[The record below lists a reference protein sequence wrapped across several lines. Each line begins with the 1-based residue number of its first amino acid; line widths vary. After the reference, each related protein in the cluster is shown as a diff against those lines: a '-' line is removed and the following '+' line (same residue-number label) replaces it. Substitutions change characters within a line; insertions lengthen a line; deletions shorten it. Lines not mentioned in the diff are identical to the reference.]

1 MKVFLVGPMG
11 TGKSTTGRN
20 LSEKLDYD
28 FYDTD
33 KLIEKA
39 EGRKIKDIFERD
51 GEDYF
56 RQKESKALSETKTL
70 QKAVIATGGGIVER
84 EENRLFLENENKVI
98 FLDSSPERQYERTKD
113 SKKRPLLNDGD
124 GLEILK
130 QLYEKRINFYEAV
143 SKKKIYMDNI
153 EAKTFKK
160 FSKYDLL
167 SFITLSPSKKNMT
180 ISFTFGNWALP
191 YLKLLKKIGIAK

>member
-33 KLIEKA
+33 KLIEKT
-39 EGRKIKDIFERD
+39 EGRKIKDIFEQD

-56 RQKESKALSETKTL
+56 RQKESKALSETKAL
-70 QKAVIATGGGIVER
+70 EKAVIATGGGIVVER

-98 FLDSSPERQYERTKD
+98 FLDSSPERQFERTKN
-113 SKKRPLLNDGD
+113 SK
-124 GLEILK
+124 
-130 QLYEKRINFYEAV
+130 
-143 SKKKIYMDNI
+143 
-153 EAKTFKK
+153 
-160 FSKYDLL
+160 
-167 SFITLSPSKKNMT
+167 
-180 ISFTFGNWALP
+180 
-191 YLKLLKKIGIAK
+191 

>member
-20 LSEKLDYD
+20 LSKKLDYD
-28 FYDTD
+28 FCDTD
-33 KLIEKA
+33 KLVEKA
-39 EGRKIKDIFERD
+39 ERRKIKDIFEQN

-56 RQKESKALSETKTL
+56 RQKESKALSATKTL
-70 QKAVIATGGGIVER
+70 QNAVIATGGGIVER
-84 EENRLFLENENKVI
+84 EENRLLLEHEDKVI

-130 QLYEKRINFYEAV
+130 KLYQKRINFYEAV
-143 SKKKIYMDNI
+143 SKKKISMDNL
-153 EAKTFKK
+153 
-160 FSKYDLL
+160 SKEE
-167 SFITLSPSKKNMT
+167 I
-180 ISFTFGNWALP
+180 
-191 YLKLLKKIGIAK
+191 LKKIINFLDE

>member
-1 MKVFLVGPMG
+1 MKVFLIGPMG

-20 LSEKLDYD
+20 LSKKLDYD

-33 KLIEKA
+33 KLIEQA
-39 EGRKIKDIFERD
+39 EGRSIKDIFERD

-70 QKAVIATGGGIVER
+70 QEAVIATGGGIIER
-84 EENRLFLENENKVI
+84 EENRLFLEHEDKVI

-130 QLYEKRINFYEAV
+130 KLYEKRINLYEAV
-143 SKKKIYMDNI
+143 SKKKITMDN
-153 EAKTFKK
+153 
-160 FSKYDLL
+160 
-167 SFITLSPSKKNMT
+167 
-180 ISFTFGNWALP
+180 
-191 YLKLLKKIGIAK
+191 LKAEEILKEIINFLDE

>member
-20 LSEKLDYD
+20 LSEKLDFD

-39 EGRKIKDIFERD
+39 EGRKIKDIFEQD

-56 RQKESKALSETKTL
+56 RQKESEALSETKTL
-70 QKAVIATGGGIVER
+70 RNVVIATGGGIVEK
-84 EENRLFLENENKVI
+84 EENRLLLKNEDKVI
-98 FLDSSPERQYERTKD
+98 FLDSTPERQYERTKD

-124 GLEILK
+124 SLEILK
-130 QLYEKRINFYEAV
+130 KLYEKRFNFYEAV
-143 SKKKIYMDNI
+143 SKIKISMDNLNTEEI
-153 EAKTFKK
+153 
-160 FSKYDLL
+160 
-167 SFITLSPSKKNMT
+167 
-180 ISFTFGNWALP
+180 
-191 YLKLLKKIGIAK
+191 LKKIIKFLNK

>member
-20 LSEKLDYD
+20 LSEKLNYD

-39 EGRKIKDIFERD
+39 EGRKIKDIFEQD

-70 QKAVIATGGGIVER
+70 EKAVIATGGGI
-84 EENRLFLENENKVI
+84 
-98 FLDSSPERQYERTKD
+98 
-113 SKKRPLLNDGD
+113 
-124 GLEILK
+124 
-130 QLYEKRINFYEAV
+130 AV
-143 SKKKIYMDNI
+143 SY
-153 EAKTFKK
+153 TH
-160 FSKYDLL
+160 LTL
-167 SFITLSPSKKNMT
+167 PTTLSV
-180 ISFTFGNWALP
+180 
-191 YLKLLKKIGIAK
+191 

>member
-20 LSEKLDYD
+20 LSEKLDFD

-39 EGRKIKDIFERD
+39 EGRKIKDIFEQD

-56 RQKESKALSETKTL
+56 RQKESEALSETKTL
-70 QKAVIATGGGIVER
+70 RNVVIATGGGIVEK
-84 EENRLFLENENKVI
+84 EENRLLLKNEDKVI
-98 FLDSSPERQYERTKD
+98 FLDSTPERQYERTKD

-124 GLEILK
+124 SLEILK
-130 QLYEKRINFYEAV
+130 KLYEKRFNLYETV
-143 SKKKIYMDNI
+143 SKIKISMDNLNTEEI
-153 EAKTFKK
+153 
-160 FSKYDLL
+160 
-167 SFITLSPSKKNMT
+167 
-180 ISFTFGNWALP
+180 
-191 YLKLLKKIGIAK
+191 LKKIIKFLNK

>member
-39 EGRKIKDIFERD
+39 EGKKIKDIFEQD

-70 QKAVIATGGGIVER
+70 DEAVIATGGGIVER
-84 EENRLFLENENKVI
+84 EENRLFLEHENKVI
-98 FLDSSPERQYERTKD
+98 FLDSSPERQYERTKN
-113 SKKRPLLNDGD
+113 SKKRPLLNDGN

-130 QLYEKRINFYEAV
+130 KLYEKRINFYEAV
-143 SKKKIYMDNI
+143 SKKKISMDNLNTEEI
-153 EAKTFKK
+153 
-160 FSKYDLL
+160 
-167 SFITLSPSKKNMT
+167 
-180 ISFTFGNWALP
+180 
-191 YLKLLKKIGIAK
+191 LKKIINFLDE

>member
-11 TGKSTTGRN
+11 TGKSTTGKN

-28 FYDTD
+28 FCDTD

-39 EGRKIKDIFERD
+39 ERRKIKDIFEQN

-56 RQKESKALSETKTL
+56 RQKESKALDETKTL
-70 QKAVIATGGGIVER
+70 QNVVIATGGGIVER
-84 EENRLFLENENKVI
+84 EENRLFLECEDKVI

-113 SKKRPLLNDGD
+113 SKKRPILNDGD

-130 QLYEKRINFYEAV
+130 KLYEKRINFYEAV
-143 SKKKIYMDNI
+143 SKKKISMDN
-153 EAKTFKK
+153 
-160 FSKYDLL
+160 L
-167 SFITLSPSKKNMT
+167 STDEI
-180 ISFTFGNWALP
+180 
-191 YLKLLKKIGIAK
+191 LKKIIDFLDE

>member
-33 KLIEKA
+33 KLVEKA
-39 EGRKIKDIFERD
+39 EGRKIKDIFEQD

-56 RQKESKALSETKTL
+56 RQKESEALSETKVL
-70 QKAVIATGGGIVER
+70 RNVVIATGGGIVEK
-84 EENRLFLENENKVI
+84 EENRLFLKNEDKVI
-98 FLDSSPERQYERTKD
+98 FLDSTPERQYERTKD

-124 GLEILK
+124 SLEILK
-130 QLYEKRINFYEAV
+130 KLYEKRFNFYEAV
-143 SKKKIYMDNI
+143 SKIKISMDNLNTK
-153 EAKTFKK
+153 EV
-160 FSKYDLL
+160 
-167 SFITLSPSKKNMT
+167 
-180 ISFTFGNWALP
+180 
-191 YLKLLKKIGIAK
+191 LKKIIKFLNK

>member
-20 LSEKLDYD
+20 LSEKLDFD

-39 EGRKIKDIFERD
+39 VGRKIKDIFEQD

-56 RQKESKALSETKTL
+56 RQKESEALSETKTL
-70 QKAVIATGGGIVER
+70 RNVVIATGGGIVEK
-84 EENRLFLENENKVI
+84 EENRLLLKNEDKVI
-98 FLDSSPERQYERTKD
+98 FLDSTPERQYERTKD

-124 GLEILK
+124 SLEILK
-130 QLYEKRINFYEAV
+130 KLYEKRFNFYEAV
-143 SKKKIYMDNI
+143 SKIKISMDNLNTEEI
-153 EAKTFKK
+153 
-160 FSKYDLL
+160 
-167 SFITLSPSKKNMT
+167 
-180 ISFTFGNWALP
+180 
-191 YLKLLKKIGIAK
+191 LKKIIKFLNK

>member
-11 TGKSTTGRN
+11 TGKSTTGKN
-20 LSEKLDYD
+20 LSGKLDYD

-39 EGRKIKDIFERD
+39 EGRKIKDIFEQD

-56 RQKESKALSETKTL
+56 RQKESEALNETKTL
-70 QKAVIATGGGIVER
+70 QNAVIATGGGIVER
-84 EENRLFLENENKVI
+84 EENRLILEKEDKVI

-113 SKKRPLLNDGD
+113 SKKRPLLNDGN

-130 QLYEKRINFYEAV
+130 KLYEKRINFYEAV
-143 SKKKIYMDNI
+143 SKKKISMDNLNSEEI
-153 EAKTFKK
+153 
-160 FSKYDLL
+160 
-167 SFITLSPSKKNMT
+167 
-180 ISFTFGNWALP
+180 
-191 YLKLLKKIGIAK
+191 LKEIINFLDK

>member
-39 EGRKIKDIFERD
+39 EGRKIKDIFEQN

-56 RQKESKALSETKTL
+56 RKKESKALSETKTL
-70 QKAVIATGGGIVER
+70 QNVVIATGGGIVER
-84 EENRLFLENENKVI
+84 EKNRLFLKHEDKVI
-98 FLDSSPERQYERTKD
+98 FLDSSPERQFERTKD

-130 QLYEKRINFYEAV
+130 KLYEKRINFYEAI
-143 SKKKIYMDNI
+143 SKKTISMDNLNTKEI
-153 EAKTFKK
+153 
-160 FSKYDLL
+160 
-167 SFITLSPSKKNMT
+167 
-180 ISFTFGNWALP
+180 
-191 YLKLLKKIGIAK
+191 LKKIINFIDE

>member
-20 LSEKLDYD
+20 LSEKLDFD

-39 EGRKIKDIFERD
+39 EGRKIKDIFEQD

-56 RQKESKALSETKTL
+56 RQKESEALSETKTL
-70 QKAVIATGGGIVER
+70 RNVVIATGGGIVEK
-84 EENRLFLENENKVI
+84 EENRLFLKNEDKVI
-98 FLDSSPERQYERTKD
+98 FLDSTPERQYERTKD

-124 GLEILK
+124 SLEILK
-130 QLYEKRINFYEAV
+130 KLYEKRFNLYETV
-143 SKKKIYMDNI
+143 SKIKISMDNLNTEEI
-153 EAKTFKK
+153 
-160 FSKYDLL
+160 
-167 SFITLSPSKKNMT
+167 
-180 ISFTFGNWALP
+180 
-191 YLKLLKKIGIAK
+191 LKKIIKFLDK

>member
-11 TGKSTTGRN
+11 TGKSTTGKN

-28 FYDTD
+28 FCDTD

-39 EGRKIKDIFERD
+39 ERKKIKDIFEQY

-56 RQKESKALSETKTL
+56 RQKESKALDETKTL
-70 QKAVIATGGGIVER
+70 QNVVIATGGGIVER
-84 EENRLFLENENKVI
+84 DENRLFLGHEDKVI

-130 QLYEKRINFYEAV
+130 KLYEKRINFYEAV
-143 SKKKIYMDNI
+143 SKKKISMDN
-153 EAKTFKK
+153 
-160 FSKYDLL
+160 L
-167 SFITLSPSKKNMT
+167 STDEI
-180 ISFTFGNWALP
+180 
-191 YLKLLKKIGIAK
+191 LKKIIDFLDE

>member
-28 FYDTD
+28 FYDID
-33 KLIEKA
+33 KLIEK
-39 EGRKIKDIFERD
+39 EERRKIKDIFEQD

-70 QKAVIATGGGIVER
+70 QNVVIATGGGIVER
-84 EENRLFLENENKVI
+84 EENRLFLENEDKVI

-124 GLEILK
+124 SLKILK
-130 QLYEKRINFYEAV
+130 KLYEERFNFYEAV
-143 SKKKIYMDNI
+143 SKKKISMDNSNI
-153 EAKTFKK
+153 EEI
-160 FSKYDLL
+160 LR
-167 SFITLSPSKKNMT
+167 
-180 ISFTFGNWALP
+180 
-191 YLKLLKKIGIAK
+191 KIINFLDK

>member
-20 LSEKLDYD
+20 LSEKLDFD

-39 EGRKIKDIFERD
+39 EGRKIKDIFEQD

-56 RQKESKALSETKTL
+56 RKKESEALSETKTL
-70 QKAVIATGGGIVER
+70 RNVVIATGGGIVEKK
-84 EENRLFLENENKVI
+84 ENRLFLEKEDKVI

-113 SKKRPLLNDGD
+113 SEKRPLLNHGD
-124 GLEILK
+124 NLEILK
-130 QLYEKRINFYEAV
+130 KLYEKRFNFYEAV
-143 SKKKIYMDNI
+143 SKIKISMDNLDKEEI
-153 EAKTFKK
+153 
-160 FSKYDLL
+160 
-167 SFITLSPSKKNMT
+167 
-180 ISFTFGNWALP
+180 
-191 YLKLLKKIGIAK
+191 LKKIINFLDK